1 VADGDNFTVTIPGG
15 RPDTN
20 YVVFGQCAGVTD
32 IVGIDIPAADNTL
45 TTFHVITTGATTPG
59 DIFAFTVKEL

>member
-1 VADGDNFTVTIPGG
+1 MGDGDDFTVTIPGG

-20 YVVFGQCAGVTD
+20 YVVFGQCAGVAD

-45 TTFHVITTGATTPG
+45 TTFHVITTGVTTPG
-59 DIFAFTVKEL
+59 DVFAFTVKEL